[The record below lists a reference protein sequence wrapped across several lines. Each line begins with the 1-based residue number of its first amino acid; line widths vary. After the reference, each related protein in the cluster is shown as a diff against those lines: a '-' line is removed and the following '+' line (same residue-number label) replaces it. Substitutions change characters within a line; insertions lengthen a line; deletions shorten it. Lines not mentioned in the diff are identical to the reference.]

1 MKLWTIRKEQL
12 AALQVAVERQLCDR
26 AVAYVRRQYP
36 QVCAAL
42 EERSIRASVETALQK
57 RGTYRFDSEET
68 LLAYLDLMYLLG
80 FDFDRD
86 PEKEWV
92 RGTLTDFDLGPRT
105 RLLLLVEE
113 ARGRTRRAGQGA
125 TGT

>member
-1 MKLWTIRKEQL
+1 MKLWTIRREQL
-12 AALQVAVERQLCDR
+12 AALQVAYERQFCDR
-26 AVAYVRRQYP
+26 AVAYLRRQYP
-36 QVCAAL
+36 RVCAAL

-57 RGTYRFDSEET
+57 HATYRFDSEET

-113 ARGRTRRAGQGA
+113 ARGRTRRSGQGA

>member
-1 MKLWTIRKEQL
+1 MKLWTIRNEQL
-12 AALQVAVERQLCDR
+12 AALQVAYERQLCER
-26 AVAYVRRQYP
+26 AVAYVRRHYP

-57 RGTYRFDSEET
+57 RVQYRFDSEET
-68 LLAYLDLMYLLG
+68 FFAYLDLMYLLG
-80 FDFDRD
+80 LDFDRD

-92 RGTLTDFDLGPRT
+92 RSTLTDFDLGPRT

-113 ARGRTRRAGQGA
+113 ARERARRAGA
-125 TGT
+125 RT